1 MKVKILVS
9 FEVETPTGKTE
20 HLEEIAS
27 IERGELKL
35 ETLGLNL
42 SEAKEILVKVQN
54 ALVEKQ
60 ATDYVADKSK
70 CRDCG
75 IAYPQKGQHRLTFR
89 TLFGKLHLQSP
100 RFYQCEC
107 QSSPSI
113 SRPEPKIKP
122 DKAKTRRSFS
132 PLANFL
138 KERSAP
144 ELVYLE
150 TKWAALM
157 SYGLTS
163 KLLADILPLDRAV
176 SKATLSGQIKQVAE
190 RAEAELGEEQFS
202 YIEGCPQEWYKL
214 PQPNLPLVVGI
225 DGGYVHARNDKS
237 KAQSEIPELEVTEPC
252 LSVEEAVATAELS
265 ASAESLKIEKGK
277 KLEKD
282 KEEAGNW
289 FEMIVGKSMPMF
301 EDGKGKGKNKE
312 KIKCFGFVNCYDE
325 KPKRRLFEVLK
336 GQGMQQ
342 NQKIIFVSDGGDT
355 VRNLQL
361 YLSPEAEHLLDW
373 FHVAMRLTVMKQMAK
388 GFPILAPGEAKKRW
402 EEWDEAKEELEVSR
416 PNRTQLE
423 KELESTK
430 WYLWHGNVFDAL
442 VSIKDLEFQLDGYG
456 ESDAGSKKLLKKVS
470 EFRGY
475 IEANRNFIVNYGE
488 RYRHGETISSAFVE
502 STVNQVISRRFV
514 KKQQMRWKKSGAHL
528 LMQVRTKVLN
538 NELHQTFQ
546 RWYPAMQGVLDETE
560 ALEEMVA

>member
-1 MKVKILVS
+1 MKFKILVS
-9 FEVETPTGKTE
+9 FEAET
-20 HLEEIAS
+20 LEGVREQLVEIAS
-27 IERGELKL
+27 VERGELKV
-35 ETLGLNL
+35 ETLGMNL
-42 SEAKEILVKVQN
+42 SEAKEILVKVQK

-60 ATDYVADKSK
+60 ATDYLSEKST
-70 CRDCG
+70 CLDCAT
-75 IAYPQKGQHRLTFR
+75 AYPQKGQHRITFR

-100 RFYQCEC
+100 RFYRCEC
-107 QSSPSI
+107 QSSLSNPLQK
-113 SRPEPKIKP
+113 PQIKP
-122 DKAKTRRSFS
+122 EKTKARRSFS

-138 KERSAP
+138 TQRSTP

-157 SYGLTS
+157 SYGLS
-163 KLLADILPLDRAV
+163 GKLLADVLPLERAV

-214 PQPNLPLVVGI
+214 PRPALPLVVGI

-237 KAQSEIPELEVTEPC
+237 KPKSEVEVGVVETGLSTEEVAATVERPSSADSLE
-252 LSVEEAVATAELS
+252 
-265 ASAESLKIEKGK
+265 IEKEP
-277 KLEKD
+277 EKE
-282 KEEAGNW
+282 KEELGNW
-289 FEMIVGKSMPMF
+289 FEMIVGKSMPIS
-301 EDGKGKGKNKE
+301 EDGVSKNKE
-312 KIKCFGFVNCYDE
+312 KIKCFGFVNCYDK

-361 YLSPEAEHLLDW
+361 YLNPQAEHLLDW
-373 FHVAMRLTVMKQMAK
+373 FHVTMRLSVMKQMAK
-388 GFPILAPGEAKKRW
+388 GFPVQEPGRAKKRW
-402 EEWDEAKEELEVSR
+402 EEWDEDKEELEVSR
-416 PNRTQLE
+416 PDRTRLE

-442 VSIKDLEFQLDGYG
+442 VSIKNLEFQLDGYG
-456 ESDAGSKKLLKKVS
+456 DNDAGSKKLLKKVR

-475 IEANRNFIVNYGE
+475 IEANQNFIVNYAE

-560 ALEEMVA
+560 ALEEAAA